1 MSDLMIGFDQ
11 GSKCHEEIFEMLD
24 READG
29 SDSLEGF
36 MLCHSTAGGTGSGL
50 GSYLLECLNDRYP
63 KKLIQ
68 TYSVF
73 PNNDADI
80 VVSPYNCMLTLKRL
94 IQNADAS
101 VIIDNLAL
109 HRIATDRLKL

>member
-1 MSDLMIGFDQ
+1 MI
-11 GSKCHEEIFEMLD
+11 D

-36 MLCHSTAGGTGSGL
+36 VMTHSCAGGTGSGL
-50 GSYLLECLNDRYP
+50 GSYLLERLNDRFP

-73 PNNDADI
+73 PNEND
-80 VVSPYNCMLTLKRL
+80 VVVQPYNCMLTCKRL
-94 IQNADAS
+94 TLNSDAT
-101 VIIDNLAL
+101 VVIDNSAL
-109 HRIATDRLKL
+109 TRMATDRLKLA